1 MTNERIPR
9 PVAGEYAPFYAGY
22 VAEVPDGDVL
32 ALLGRQGQET
42 FDLFSALPED
52 RGAHRYA
59 PEKWTIKDIAG
70 HLADSER
77 IFSYRALRFARGDE
91 RPLQGF
97 DENDYVRS
105 AEALRRP
112 LVEIAEELQAVRQAT
127 VALFGGLSAEVL
139 TRSGTA
145 NDARVSVRALAWIIA
160 GHERHHLR
168 VLHER
173 YLTG

>member
-1 MTNERIPR
+1 MITERIPR

-32 ALLGRQGQET
+32 ALLERQGRET
-42 FDLFSALPED
+42 FDLLSALPED

-59 PEKWTIKDIAG
+59 PEKWAIKDLAG

-77 IFSYRALRFARGDE
+77 IFSYRALRFTRGDE

-105 AEALRRP
+105 AMALRRP
-112 LVEIAEELQAVRQAT
+112 LVEIARELHVVRQAT
-127 VALFGGLSAEVL
+127 VALFGGFAPEALA
-139 TRSGTA
+139 RSGTA
-145 NDARVSVRALAWIIA
+145 NDARVTVRALAWIIA
-160 GHERHHLR
+160 GHERHHVR
-168 VLHER
+168 ILHER